1 MNAIENPQVF
11 VCVGYEQIYDD
22 FKEVNPN
29 DFLKNVPTVRALE
42 FIVERQN
49 KVIYSFSNL
58 EEQKNF
64 FYEMRC
70 YIKKEEQCRVDSF
83 LLRHDYPYFMDNQSC
98 FLFYMLALQNN
109 NKINR
114 ELTIEDIQ
122 NIYKAYLYC
131 SQIWTNNQLVI
142 SEKMSSLDEV
152 AIRIDLPIVEFKMYK
167 DFRPQLYKASRFFA
181 FCNQHQLFKTFAE
194 WFYKK
199 HNVSN
204 CVDYISRLFCFYEST
219 FQNKYIHI
227 PAEYSTQI
235 PFFDQFAINI
245 EDCEEIWDRKN
256 FNFLRNHFLYKID
269 IDTYLVLN
277 INLLVD
283 KLYQGLIFDF
293 WNVVK
298 ENGGQNLKGEV
309 IKGFDDFKSILGEEF
324 SEPELLYDVMNKSFT
339 SDIIKIEGRIMKT
352 NGIIGE
358 PDYYARVGNSIFIF
372 EYKDYILSDKV
383 KMSKDYSEIKTA
395 ILDKICKDNGK
406 IKKGGGK
413 LLYNIDRIVNHNI
426 LDKLDDF
433 LKDEVIIYPILV
445 INDKSFSAMG
455 INYVFTQEFINL
467 AQTKYAHLKANIALP
482 IIIELDTL
490 FSLMTRLH
498 TGILKFENIV
508 KSYLEVYKQPQ
519 TAMMPFSTFVYDY
532 YPLEKYTKEEIDY
545 MFDKMLQLIK
555 EYD

>member
-1 MNAIENPQVF
+1 M
-11 VCVGYEQIYDD
+11 
-22 FKEVNPN
+22 
-29 DFLKNVPTVRALE
+29 
-42 FIVERQN
+42 
-49 KVIYSFSNL
+49 
-58 EEQKNF
+58 
-64 FYEMRC
+64 
-70 YIKKEEQCRVDSF
+70 
-83 LLRHDYPYFMDNQSC
+83 
-98 FLFYMLALQNN
+98 
-109 NKINR
+109 
-114 ELTIEDIQ
+114 
-122 NIYKAYLYC
+122 
-131 SQIWTNNQLVI
+131 
-142 SEKMSSLDEV
+142 
-152 AIRIDLPIVEFKMYK
+152 
-167 DFRPQLYKASRFFA
+167 
-181 FCNQHQLFKTFAE
+181 
-194 WFYKK
+194 
-199 HNVSN
+199 
-204 CVDYISRLFCFYEST
+204 
-219 FQNKYIHI
+219 
-227 PAEYSTQI
+227 
-235 PFFDQFAINI
+235 
-245 EDCEEIWDRKN
+245 
-256 FNFLRNHFLYKID
+256 
-269 IDTYLVLN
+269 
-277 INLLVD
+277 
-283 KLYQGLIFDF
+283 
-293 WNVVK
+293 
-298 ENGGQNLKGEV
+298 KGEV

-406 IKKGGGK
+406 IKKGGGQ

-455 INYVFTQEFINL
+455 INYVFIQEFINL